1 MTKDSKVIWK
11 DKGPIAKNNNSVLW
25 SRGRQTG
32 WWNLTSKRIVHGP
45 IALMALPVSL
55 LEIQNLRPYPTPD
68 QLSYNLF
75 YQDNPEDL
83 GKHGFNEL
91 LWDNW

>member
-1 MTKDSKVIWK
+1 
-11 DKGPIAKNNNSVLW
+11 
-25 SRGRQTG
+25 
-32 WWNLTSKRIVHGP
+32 
-45 IALMALPVSL
+45 MALPVSL
-55 LEIQNLRPYPTPD
+55 LEIQNLSPYPTPD